1 MLRLVMLRR
10 SLLPNCLQAFVEIL
24 EAFEAGVVPGLGVL
38 IGCIYLPN
46 GNPQPGPK
54 FDYKLAWFER
64 LIKHARSL
72 KRAGVPAVL
81 AGDYNVV
88 PTDFDIYERH
98 SYGNDALLRPESRSA
113 YARLLK
119 QGWTDALRS
128 VHPDERI
135 YTYWSYLR
143 HRWPNNKGL
152 GLDHFL
158 LSPEIA
164 ARLEG

>member
-1 MLRLVMLRR
+1 MLRR